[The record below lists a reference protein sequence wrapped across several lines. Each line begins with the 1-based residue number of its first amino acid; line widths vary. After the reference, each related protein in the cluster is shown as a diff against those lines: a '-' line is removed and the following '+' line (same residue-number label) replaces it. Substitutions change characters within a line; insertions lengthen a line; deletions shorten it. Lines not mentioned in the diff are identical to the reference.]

1 MNIVEKLKSKLPNR
15 YEIPVLFSFF
25 FLLIALKAILVFPFK
40 TPWILADEVV
50 YSELSQNILDFVFL
64 SDIKDAQTYPPGYSV
79 FLSVANLL
87 SSDKQALYRNMLLIN
102 SFLSSSI
109 IFPAYFL
116 LNKYTSKFQ
125 ALGGS
130 LVISALPSVVTYA
143 FVVMSEN
150 LFVPLVLYSV
160 WFLYESFENNR
171 MQWDILAGVSIFYLC
186 FTRETGIIF
195 IVSVF
200 ISLIYFVWSS
210 GPEDRLKILKN
221 KMVLVFSFAVPTFG
235 WFLYKTA
242 TSSKGS
248 LYDTTGYSSS
258 LVDSFSKIEAFELFV
273 RLMLNEI
280 GYIMLSTYLVIF
292 IICILLISESIFK
305 LRLVGLSEY
314 LTTFGPKNTIALSSS
329 IVYFLS
335 FSAGLLIITVTHMK
349 RYIGNPDNFIFGRYI
364 DPIIPV
370 VFLFGLIGIAVLQ
383 IKSNDIGTKRK
394 YKTLMFSSIL
404 VLPFLYYLPHINY
417 GFPNMF
423 GIYYVIYLQ
432 KYMSY
437 LLLLFLFALFFIL
450 IPFYLLKDI
459 HNSKP
464 LTLLFV
470 YFVLLSIFLSIPT
483 YEKQLENMRNTDN
496 VNQIGRYLENNSS
509 DTTLIL
515 MDHENLGEY
524 WGPQMWFLTQYWSRG
539 EMVQRFTDDDSSG
552 VITKENTKD
561 VDYVISTKLLPY
573 DCVKIANNGYKLYD
587 LKASSQIAS
596 NVELPHLIDIG
607 ENDSHITEGFYDSE
621 LGKNRWT
628 TNSSKIKIEYSKHQG
643 SFVLEIMM
651 ESPRPQTDPANAT
664 FYINGNLIGSVE
676 EITGTKD
683 YSVIVPQNYLQD
695 RYQILGIRT
704 NTWKPSEDG
713 YVEDTRNLG
722 IQIDWIKIYSLSNG
736 TTDGIVAASS

>member
-1 MNIVEKLKSKLPNR
+1 MNIVKKPVSGILER
-15 YEIPVLFSFF
+15 YEVPVLFSFF
-25 FLLIALKAILVFPFK
+25 FLLIAVKAILAFPFK

-50 YSELSQNILDFVFL
+50 YSELSKNILDFVFL

-87 SSDKQALYRNMLLIN
+87 SPDKQALYRNMLLMN

-116 LNKYTSKFQ
+116 LKKYTSKFQ

-130 LVISALPSVVTYA
+130 LAISALPSVVTYT

-160 WFLYESFENNR
+160 WFLHESFENNR
-171 MQWDILAGVSIFYLC
+171 MQWDILAGISIFYLY

-200 ISLIYFVWSS
+200 TPLIYFVCCS

-221 KMVLVFSFAVPTFG
+221 KMVLVLSFSVPAFG

-242 TSSKGS
+242 TFPKGS

-273 RLMLNEI
+273 RLMFNEI

-292 IICILLISESIFK
+292 IICVLLISESIFK
-305 LRLVGLSEY
+305 LKLTGLSEY
-314 LTTFGPKNTIALSSS
+314 LTRFGPKNTIVLNSS

-370 VFLFGLIGIAVLQ
+370 VFLFGLIGIAGLQ
-383 IKSNDIGTKRK
+383 IRSNDIGTKWK
-394 YKTLMFSSIL
+394 YKMLMFSSIP
-404 VLPFLYYLPHINY
+404 VLPFLYYLPHNNY

-423 GIYYVIYLQ
+423 GIYYVLDLQ

-437 LLLLFLFALFFIL
+437 LLLLLLFALFFI
-450 IPFYLLKDI
+450 IVPFYLLKDI
-459 HNSKP
+459 HNGKP
-464 LTLLFV
+464 ITLFFV
-470 YFVLLSIFLSIPT
+470 YFVLLSMLISIPT
-483 YEKQLENMRNTDN
+483 YGKQLENMRNTDN
-496 VNQIGRYLENNSS
+496 VNQIGRYLEHNSS

-524 WGPQMWFLTQYWSRG
+524 WGPQMWFLTQFWSHG
-539 EMVQRFTDDDSSG
+539 EMVQRFTDDDPSG
-552 VITKENTKD
+552 MTTKEHTKD
-561 VDYVISTKLLPY
+561 VDYIISKKLLPY
-573 DCVKIANNGYKLYD
+573 DHVKTANNGYKLYD
-587 LKASSQIAS
+587 LNASSQTAS
-596 NVELPHLIDIG
+596 NVELPYLIDIG
-607 ENDSHITEGFYDSE
+607 ENDSHITEGFYDPE
-621 LGKNRWT
+621 LGENRWT
-628 TNSSKIKIEYSKHQG
+628 TNSSKIKIEYGKSQG
-643 SFVLEIMM
+643 SLILEIMI
-651 ESPRPQTDPANAT
+651 EAPRPQTDPANVT
-664 FYINGNLIGSVE
+664 FYLNGNQIGSADK
-676 EITGTKD
+676 ITGTKD
-683 YSVIVPQNYLQD
+683 YSFVVPESYLEE
-695 RYQILGIRT
+695 RYQILEIRT
-704 NTWKPSEDG
+704 NTWKPSDHG
-713 YVEDTRNLG
+713 SANDHRDLG
-722 IQIDWIKIYSLSNG
+722 IQVDWIKI
-736 TTDGIVAASS
+736 DHPSSATI